1 MDLDNAELLNDLRTI
16 IEPYTE
22 NKEALANINEKTDF
36 LIDLKINSANLI
48 DILLDIEEKLDIT
61 IDNDS
66 MTKMINVKA
75 AIEIIN
81 EKLAEKDAG
90 Q

>member
-1 MDLDNAELLNDLRTI
+1 MNNAELLNDLRTI

-22 NKEALANINEKTDF
+22 NKEALEAINEKTDF
-36 LIDLKINSANLI
+36 LIDLKINSANLV
-48 DILLDIEEKLDIT
+48 DILLDIEEKFDIT

-75 AIEIIN
+75 AIEIIQ
-81 EKLAEKDAG
+81 EKLAEKNAG
-90 Q
+90 